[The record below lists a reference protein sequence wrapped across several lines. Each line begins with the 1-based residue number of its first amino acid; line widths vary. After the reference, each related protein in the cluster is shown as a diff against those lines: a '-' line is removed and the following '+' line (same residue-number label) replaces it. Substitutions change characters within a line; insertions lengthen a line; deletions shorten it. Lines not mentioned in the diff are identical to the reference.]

1 MKLSTLIL
9 VIGFLIIGSFA
20 KSQTV
25 QAVLGYNEFY
35 SPKDGQYIESY
46 VGIEGSTLQWVKDGS
61 SYSSSVELTVIF
73 RQDSIVMAYSKDV
86 LNSKALDSA
95 GMAKVFMHSS
105 RYLLK
110 NGDYK
115 IDIKIDDLN
124 DTVKGLFNQSDFTI
138 DNNID
143 SIYLS
148 SIEVAAE
155 IKKTVLENVYSK
167 NGFDITP
174 NIYRYLGEKDSVLQ
188 FYTEIYNTAK
198 VWQEDATFL
207 MTYYIVDNT
216 TFKEVP
222 NFRVYKRKKAKDI
235 LAMIGSFDISKL
247 HSGRYTLVL
256 ELRDKNNLLISANDY
271 FFTRHNPN
279 LKVEIKSIEEVNI
292 AQTFAE
298 LIRGTDTLS
307 DIIKSFRPISNVYE
321 NEIAERVIRDS
332 NEYVMQQFVYSFWE
346 KRNIADPFKDFK
358 EYMERI
364 RECDK
369 LYATRIMRGYETD
382 RGRVFIQYG
391 KANSIAIDYN
401 DPASYPYE
409 IWHYYQA
416 RGQRNIKFIFYN
428 TDLITNNF
436 ELLHSTAYGERS
448 DYQWRLRLRR
458 DEGFDSID
466 DGGKSQD
473 DWGSQYNQLYEDP
486 R

>member
-1 MKLSTLIL
+1 MKFSTLLLI
-9 VIGFLIIGSFA
+9 IGFLIIGSIA
-20 KSQTV
+20 NAQIVK
-25 QAVLGYNEFY
+25 AVLGYNEFY

-46 VGIEGSTLQWVKDGS
+46 MGIEGNTLQWVKDGD

-73 RQDSIVMAYSKDV
+73 KQDSNVMAFSKDV
-86 LNSKALDSA
+86 LNSKSMDST
-95 GMAKVFMHSS
+95 GMAKIFIHSS
-105 RYLLK
+105 RYILK

-115 IDIKIDDLN
+115 IDIRIDDLN
-124 DTVKGLFNQSDFTI
+124 DSVKGIFSQSDFTI
-138 DNNID
+138 DNNTD

-148 SIEVAAE
+148 SIEVASE
-155 IKKTVLENVYSK
+155 IKPTVKENVYSK

-174 NIYRYLGEKDSVLQ
+174 NIFRFLGEQDSVLQ

-198 VWQEDATFL
+198 VWQKDVPFL
-207 MTYYIVDNT
+207 VTYYIIDNT
-216 TFKEVP
+216 TYKEVP
-222 NFRVYKRKKAKDI
+222 NFRAYKRKTAEDI

-247 HSGRYTLVL
+247 RSGRYTLVV
-256 ELRDKNNLLISANDY
+256 ELRDKNNKLISMSDY
-271 FFTRHNPN
+271 FFTRNNPN
-279 LKVEIKSIEEVNI
+279 LKVEIKSIEKVNI

-298 LIRGTDTLS
+298 LIRGTDTLT
-307 DIIKSFRPISNVYE
+307 DIIKTFRPISNVYE
-321 NEIAERVIRDS
+321 NEMAERIIRDT
-332 NEYVMQQFVYSFWE
+332 NEYVMQQYVYSFWE
-346 KRNIADPFKDFK
+346 KRNLSDPFDEFK
-358 EYMERI
+358 KYMERI

-391 KANSIAIDYN
+391 KANSVSVDYN

-409 IWHYYQA
+409 IWHFYQA

-448 DYQWRLRLRR
+448 NYQWRLELRR
-458 DEGFDSID
+458 DKIYKSID
-466 DGGKSQD
+466 DSGDTQD
-473 DWGSQYNQLYEDP
+473 DWGSQYNKLYENP